1 MSEYWKSTPKYWC
14 KFCKTFIRDT
24 ALEKKNHDS
33 TPKHQSSI
41 QRSLRE
47 LHKGTEREAREKQR
61 AKDEVAR
68 LNGLVAAKPGASTS
82 SSSSAG
88 IPPSNSIA
96 PPSSAPRHLTADER
110 KRNIEQLAAMGVAVP
125 QEYRKDLSIA
135 SEWST
140 VSETPIYRN
149 RVKKQEDDSDDD
161 SKPAV
166 GSFGVRKRKLDEEEE
181 ELEAATTAR
190 KDWGSKFKSYPG
202 SKGGDDDLDALLS
215 GAITQKKSEAVPD
228 VKTEHLESNDFPA
241 GLKKEESIDAT
252 VSLAAVPDDNEP
264 STSTK
269 QEDDTAVAPVVF
281 KKRKGKR

>member
-24 ALEKKNHDS
+24 ALEKKNHEA

-47 LHKGTEREAREKQR
+47 LHKGTEREEREKQR

-68 LNGLVAAKPGASTS
+68 LNGLVGAKPGPST
-82 SSSSAG
+82 SSSAG
-88 IPPSNSIA
+88 IPA
-96 PPSSAPRHLTADER
+96 LKSSAPATPAPRQQTAEER

-125 QEYRKDLSIA
+125 DEYRKDLSIA

-140 VSETPIYRN
+140 VSETPIYHN
-149 RVKKQEDDSDDD
+149 RVKKQDSDSDDE

-166 GSFGVRKRKLDEEEE
+166 GSFGVRKRKLDEEDE
-181 ELEAATTAR
+181 ELEAMATAR
-190 KDWGSKFKSYPG
+190 KGWGSKFKSYPG
-202 SKGGDDDLDALLS
+202 SKGGGEDLDALLD
-215 GAITQKKSEAVPD
+215 GTIIKKKQDALPGI
-228 VKTEHLESNDFPA
+228 KTEDPESKELPA
-241 GLKKEESIDAT
+241 GLKKEESTDAALPL
-252 VSLAAVPDDNEP
+252 SAVPDVNESSAP
-264 STSTK
+264 VK
-269 QEDDTAVAPVVF
+269 QEDDAAAAPIIF